1 MLLALNLTT
10 STLTTTTTTTSTPST
25 ISPSALPLLLDLV
38 ISRSFLS
45 EDFREI
51 TSSPLA
57 GNSLKS
63 LQPRPVCPS
72 TYDPERG

>member
-1 MLLALNLTT
+1 MLLHSSPTPPPT
-10 STLTTTTTTTSTPST
+10 YFSPTPSPPPPPP

-63 LQPRPVCPS
+63 LQPRPVCP
-72 TYDPERG
+72 